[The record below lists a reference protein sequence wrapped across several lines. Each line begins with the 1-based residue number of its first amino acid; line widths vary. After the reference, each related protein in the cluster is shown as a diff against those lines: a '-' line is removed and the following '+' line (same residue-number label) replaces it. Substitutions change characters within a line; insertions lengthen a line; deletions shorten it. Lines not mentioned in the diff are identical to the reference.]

1 MHVIVMGAGVVG
13 VTTAWC
19 LRQHGHDVTV
29 IDRQAKPA
37 AETSHANGGQISVS
51 HAEPWANPS
60 APLKVLRWLFK
71 EDAPL
76 LIRLRADPA
85 QWRWCL
91 RFLLECT
98 PARTRSNIRQIVAL
112 GLYSRR
118 SLGELRQALD
128 LHYDDLQKGI
138 LHFYTSETEFAAARE
153 PARVMRDHGCDVEL
167 IDADEVVRIEPA
179 LRFARAKVVAGSMTH
194 ADESGDA
201 CVFTRK
207 LAEAATARGVEFKFN
222 TTILGLDQSDRRNSG
237 LRVRTTDGDYATI
250 RADSYVVCLGC
261 YSGILLNTLGVALQ
275 IYPAKGY
282 SATLP
287 IRDPERAY
295 TVSLTDDE
303 YKLVFSRLGNWLRV
317 AGTAEL
323 NGFDLELNP
332 GRTQAIVRRLLEL
345 FPGVCEQGEAQYW
358 TGLRPAT
365 PSNVPCVGR
374 SQYQNLY
381 LNTGHGTLGWTH
393 SCGSGRALADIVGGR
408 QPQIEFSFTEG
419 DPMMGSTPSTLEQ
432 VAVHSRRAFWVLR
445 ARVFIWVRKTARPST
460 SSAIPVAQIAAA
472 GAELDRLEDAKFND
486 IALRQALC
494 RFRMRQGRVELFE
507 RPVYFAAC
515 DHQGWA
521 NTDAVVV
528 GVLAQDAATAQRIAV
543 APSAAS
549 VRVKLDG
556 DH

>member
-1 MHVIVMGAGVVG
+1 MHVLVMGAGVVG
-13 VTTAWC
+13 VTTAWY
-19 LRQHGHDVTV
+19 LRQLGHDVTV

-118 SLGELRQALD
+118 CLGELRQALD

-138 LHFYTSETEFAAARE
+138 LHFYTNEAEFAAARD
-153 PARVMRDHGCDVEL
+153 PARLMRDHGCDIEL
-167 IDADEVVRIEPA
+167 VDADEVVRIEPA
-179 LRFARAKVVAGSMTH
+179 LRFARAKIVGGSMTY
-194 ADESGDA
+194 ADELGDA

-207 LAEAATARGVEFKFN
+207 LAAAAAARGVEFKFN
-222 TTILGLDQSDRRNSG
+222 TTILGLDQSNGRISG
-237 LRVRTTDGDYATI
+237 LRVRTADGNYAKV
-250 RADSYVVCLGC
+250 RADSFVVCLGC
-261 YSGILLNTLGVALQ
+261 YSAIPLKPLGISLQ

-303 YKLVFSRLGNWLRV
+303 YKLVFSRLGDRLRV

-332 GRTQAIVRRLLEL
+332 VRCQAIVRRLLEL
-345 FPGVCEQGEAQYW
+345 FPGVCEQGEARYW

-365 PSNVPCVGR
+365 PSNVPYIGR
-374 SQYQNLY
+374 SRYQNLY

-393 SCGSGRALADIVGGR
+393 ACGSSRALADIVSDR
-408 QPQIEFSFTEG
+408 PPQIEFSFMEG
-419 DPMMGSTPSTLEQ
+419 SPVRGPMPRTLDQ
-432 VAVHSRRAFWVLR
+432 LAVHDHWV
-445 ARVFIWVRKTARPST
+445 V
-460 SSAIPVAQIAAA
+460 
-472 GAELDRLEDAKFND
+472 
-486 IALRQALC
+486 
-494 RFRMRQGRVELFE
+494 
-507 RPVYFAAC
+507 
-515 DHQGWA
+515 
-521 NTDAVVV
+521 
-528 GVLAQDAATAQRIAV
+528 
-543 APSAAS
+543 
-549 VRVKLDG
+549 
-556 DH
+556 